1 MNQIK
6 DNVANVKMYGVAD
19 IDAYIDSIKGSF
31 TYKAVGGNM
40 IVAGLMSDAQELM
53 AMETTRDAERA
64 RQTLNRAKAVL
75 FEIMDGRMIGT
86 VSTYD

>member
-1 MNQIK
+1 MKNLKQAQAEK
-6 DNVANVKMYGVAD
+6 NLEMYGVAD
-19 IDAYIDSIKGSF
+19 MDAYIDSIKTSF

-40 IVAGLMSDAQELM
+40 IVAGLMSDAQELI
-53 AMETTRDAERA
+53 EGCSQYRA

>member
-40 IVAGLMSDAQELM
+40 IVAGLMSDAQELIE
-53 AMETTRDAERA
+53 ACSQYRA

>member
-19 IDAYIDSIKGSF
+19 IDAYINDIKTSF

-40 IVAGLMSDAQELM
+40 IVAGLMSDAQELLSVN
-53 AMETTRDAERA
+53 DNERA

-86 VSTYD
+86 VSTY

>member
-1 MNQIK
+1 
-6 DNVANVKMYGVAD
+6 MYGVAD
-19 IDAYIDSIKGSF
+19 IDLFIDSIKGSF

-40 IVAGLMSDAQELM
+40 IVAGLMSDAQELI
-53 AMETTRDAERA
+53 EGCSQYRA

>member
-6 DNVANVKMYGVAD
+6 DNVANLKMYGVAD
-19 IDAYIDSIKGSF
+19 IDSYIGSIKGSF

-53 AMETTRDAERA
+53 EMETTRDVERA

-86 VSTYD
+86 VNE

>member
-1 MNQIK
+1 MKNLKQAQAEK
-6 DNVANVKMYGVAD
+6 NLEMYGVAD
-19 IDAYIDSIKGSF
+19 MDAYIDSIKTSF

-40 IVAGLMSDAQELM
+40 IVAGLMSDAQELI
-53 AMETTRDAERA
+53 EGCSQYRA

-86 VSTYD
+86 VSTY

>member
-1 MNQIK
+1 MENLKQAQAEK
-6 DNVANVKMYGVAD
+6 NLEMYGVAD
-19 IDAYIDSIKGSF
+19 MDAYIDSIKTSF

-40 IVAGLMSDAQELM
+40 IVAGLMSDAQELI
-53 AMETTRDAERA
+53 EGCSQYRA

>member
-1 MNQIK
+1 MENLKQAQAEK
-6 DNVANVKMYGVAD
+6 NLEMYGVAD
-19 IDAYIDSIKGSF
+19 MDAYIDSIKTSF

-40 IVAGLMSDAQELM
+40 IVAGLMSDAQELIE
-53 AMETTRDAERA
+53 ACSQYRA

>member
-6 DNVANVKMYGVAD
+6 DNVGNVKMYGVAD
-19 IDAYIDSIKGSF
+19 IDAYINDIKTSF
-31 TYKAVGGNM
+31 TYKAVGGNI

-53 AMETTRDAERA
+53 AMETTRDTERA

-75 FEIMDGRMIGT
+75 FQIMDGQLIGT
-86 VSTYD
+86 VNE